1 MGKPTMFMN
10 VNVICMLFFAF
21 LIGVIPT
28 SFAEEENDMF
38 VWTRATLDSDYFV
51 HFQAQVRD
59 IDGSLVSVIETF
71 HAEYLSDSRT
81 ELVFSQ
87 LPLKQ
92 VVEIS
97 NQKYEV
103 KQFGQI
109 EKDFEIKFDPLDY
122 QQQGYGYTPGVYNL
136 GYEYDGWYTAVF
148 NAYPPI
154 FLVEDD
160 YIVTI
165 QWTILKKI

>member
-1 MGKPTMFMN
+1 MN
-10 VNVICMLFFAF
+10 VNIIYMLFFAF
-21 LIGVIPT
+21 LVSVIPT

-38 VWTRATLDSDYFV
+38 LWNRATLDSDYFV

-92 VVEIS
+92 VEEIS

-103 KQFGQI
+103 KQLEHIQKVTLTHLLHLGA
-109 EKDFEIKFDPLDY
+109 
-122 QQQGYGYTPGVYNL
+122 YNI
-136 GYEYDGWYTAVF
+136 GYEHDGLRIPVF
-148 NAYPPI
+148 NAYPPM
-154 FLVEDD
+154 FLVEDN
-160 YIVTI
+160 YIVNI

>member
-1 MGKPTMFMN
+1 MN
-10 VNVICMLFFAF
+10 VSIICMLFFVF

-38 VWTRATLDSDYFV
+38 VWNRATLDSDYFV

-59 IDGSLVSVIETF
+59 IDGSLVSVIETVNT
-71 HAEYLSDSRT
+71 EYLSDSRT
-81 ELVFSQ
+81 ELVYSQ

-103 KQFGQI
+103 KELGHTEKYADDRGLVGQVS
-109 EKDFEIKFDPLDY
+109 E
-122 QQQGYGYTPGVYNL
+122 YNI
-136 GYEYDGWYTAVF
+136 GYEHDGWYTAVF
-148 NAYPPI
+148 NAFPPV
-154 FLVEDD
+154 FLVEDNF
-160 YIVTI
+160 IVTI

>member
-1 MGKPTMFMN
+1 MDKITLSMN
-10 VNVICMLFFAF
+10 VSIICMLFFTF

-38 VWTRATLDSDYFV
+38 LWNRATLDSDYFV

-122 QQQGYGYTPGVYNL
+122 QQQGYGYTAGAYNL
-136 GYEYDGWYTAVF
+136 GYEYDG
-148 NAYPPI
+148 
-154 FLVEDD
+154 
-160 YIVTI
+160 
-165 QWTILKKI
+165 

>member
-1 MGKPTMFMN
+1 MN
-10 VNVICMLFFAF
+10 LSIICMLFFTF

-38 VWTRATLDSDYFV
+38 LWNRSTWDSDYFI

-92 VVEIS
+92 VEEIS

-103 KQFGQI
+103 KQLEHIQKVTLTHLLHLGA
-109 EKDFEIKFDPLDY
+109 
-122 QQQGYGYTPGVYNL
+122 YNI
-136 GYEYDGWYTAVF
+136 GYEHDGLRIPVF
-148 NAYPPI
+148 NAYPPM
-154 FLVEDD
+154 FLVEDN
-160 YIVTI
+160 YIVNI